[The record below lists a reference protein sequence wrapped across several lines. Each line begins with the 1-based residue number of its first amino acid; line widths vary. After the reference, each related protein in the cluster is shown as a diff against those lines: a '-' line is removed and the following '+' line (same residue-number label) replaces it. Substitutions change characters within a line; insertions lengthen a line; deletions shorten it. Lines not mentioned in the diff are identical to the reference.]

1 MMKTIDKMTDQEI
14 YNLTDEQ
21 VEKLIVTRC
30 VEEGVR
36 FIDEPPIMKT
46 YDYKPISPSHFFYY
60 LEGLSIAVL
69 DQNDAI
75 KIAKILSE
83 FDLYRTSYDFVVSNE
98 ELCGKLDIINIKHIP
113 MFDTKDKETYK
124 SIKDKN
130 GEIEKEYKDQ
140 VDKYTKL
147 LDYNDDDV
155 YSMINKKER
164 GIYIYGRVSTSKQ
177 KKDLENQIE
186 LLKTYCFSKGYKIS
200 GVYKD
205 IASGISLDN
214 RKDMLSLIKE
224 VINYRC
230 EKVVITYK
238 DRLSRIGFE
247 MFKNLFGF
255 FGCEIEIMSEV
266 PDTKTDEKEIFEE
279 IISILHCYSMKMY
292 GKRKGN
298 TLEVS
303 DKK

>member
-75 KIAKILSE
+75 KIAKFLSE
-83 FDLYRTSYDFVVSNE
+83 FDLYRTRYDFVVSNE

-113 MFDTKDKETYK
+113 MFDTKDKKTYK

-140 VDKYTKL
+140 VDKYKENTKKMCEIRDKIWL
-147 LDYNDDDV
+147 KVIDVRREIDHMNHLRTLFMKEYLPLVDHDTNTAMTFFKRAYDVNDDT
-155 YSMINKKER
+155 ER
-164 GIYIYGRVSTSKQ
+164 YIREGI
-177 KKDLENQIE
+177 KD
-186 LLKTYCFSKGYKIS
+186 YP
-200 GVYKD
+200 
-205 IASGISLDN
+205 
-214 RKDMLSLIKE
+214 
-224 VINYRC
+224 
-230 EKVVITYK
+230 
-238 DRLSRIGFE
+238 
-247 MFKNLFGF
+247 LFNNN
-255 FGCEIEIMSEV
+255 I
-266 PDTKTDEKEIFEE
+266 D
-279 IISILHCYSMKMY
+279 
-292 GKRKGN
+292 
-298 TLEVS
+298 
-303 DKK
+303 

>member
-1 MMKTIDKMTDQEI
+1 MRASEVLRI
-14 YNLTDEQ
+14 L
-21 VEKLIVTRC
+21 R
-30 VEEGVR
+30 
-36 FIDEPPIMKT
+36 
-46 YDYKPISPSHFFYY
+46 ISR
-60 LEGLSIAVL
+60 GTLSNYVKSG
-69 DQNDAI
+69 
-75 KIAKILSE
+75 KI
-83 FDLYRTSYDFVVSNE
+83 RTGSS
-98 ELCGKLDIINIKHIP
+98 
-113 MFDTKDKETYK
+113 T
-124 SIKDKN
+124 
-130 GEIEKEYKDQ
+130 
-140 VDKYTKL
+140 TKL

-255 FGCEIEIMSEV
+255 
-266 PDTKTDEKEIFEE
+266 
-279 IISILHCYSMKMY
+279 
-292 GKRKGN
+292 
-298 TLEVS
+298 S
-303 DKK
+303 DVR